1 MSTPWTITFDC
12 HEPAALATFWKL
24 ALGYVDA
31 PPPSG
36 FDSWDAWFEACA
48 VPPEERDDGASLVD
62 PEGDRPSISFLK
74 VHEDK
79 AAKNRVHLD
88 VQVGGGRA
96 QEWGPR
102 WARISSMVESLVAA
116 GGTVVQEYEIG
127 DRPDHVVMQD
137 PEGNEFCVV

>member
-1 MSTPWTITFDC
+1 MGVRFSLTMDAADPASLARFWA
-12 HEPAALATFWKL
+12 AALGDRHLGGPDPGEDGTGEWATL
-24 ALGYVDA
+24 DDA
-31 PPPSG
+31 SG
-36 FDSWDAWFEACA
+36 RGPDLFFQR
-48 VPPEERDDGASLVD
+48 V
-62 PEGDRPSISFLK
+62 PEGK
-74 VHEDK
+74 V
-79 AAKNRVHLD
+79 AKNRVHLD

-116 GGTVVQEYEIG
+116 GGTVVQEYEIA